1 MGGRA
6 QVVEYQ
12 GVMNVKKKMVEVG
25 GFEPPSLAEARSIPY
40 TPKKPRPYGRGGEAR
55 LGSVQHE
62 RILD

>member
-1 MGGRA
+1 
-6 QVVEYQ
+6 
-12 GVMNVKKKMVEVG
+12 MNVKKKMVEVG

-55 LGSVQHE
+55 LGSVQHTAE